1 MRKQF
6 FRRID
11 SVLPR
16 PVALIPYQCA
26 LWALRAFIGIGMKC
40 WVWNRNSTR
49 NGAFIFGVSDLDV
62 TVVARSSI
70 SFEFLNYA
78 LATLRRV
85 FIFLGETNLYHYSHL
100 SVVLPRMNAFELK
113 RDPDLQKFHPVIETD
128 SQVDKFVFTQRML
141 FADIFTLAADS
152 SLRQSKWKNHFE
164 LIGYPHHGKNIDL
177 KFVTNALKELCDHNS
192 RVSEALEMWLL
203 QVFKPGFN
211 PYHSKLGEGFRI
223 LAPHCHLWFHLENTD
238 KEFLDGL
245 NQMEREI
252 IKAQINWEFW
262 GLYCQRYNIDRQQ
275 ILNHLNRL
283 QKAYACIVSKEES
296 KKLEQDIALA
306 F

>member
-1 MRKQF
+1 
-6 FRRID
+6 
-11 SVLPR
+11 
-16 PVALIPYQCA
+16 
-26 LWALRAFIGIGMKC
+26 MKS

-49 NGAFIFGVSDLDV
+49 SGAFIFGVSDLDV
-62 TVVARSSI
+62 TVMARSSM
-70 SFEFLNYA
+70 SFEFLRYA
-78 LATLRRV
+78 LATLKRV

-100 SVVLPRMNAFELK
+100 SIVLPRMNSFELK
-113 RDPDLQKFHPVIETD
+113 RDPDLQAIHPVIKTD
-128 SQVDKFVFTQRML
+128 SEVDKFVFTQRML
-141 FADIFTLAADS
+141 FADIYTLAADS

-177 KFVTNALKELCDHNS
+177 KFVTTALKELCQHNP
-192 RVSEALEMWLL
+192 RITEALENWLQ
-203 QVFKPGFN
+203 QVFKPGFD
-211 PYHSKLGEGFRI
+211 PYHARLGEGFKI
-223 LAPHCHLWFHLENTD
+223 LAPHCHLWFHLENND
-238 KEFLDGL
+238 KEFLNES
-245 NQMEREI
+245 NQMEKDI

-262 GLYCQRYNIDRQQ
+262 GLYCQRHNIERDQ